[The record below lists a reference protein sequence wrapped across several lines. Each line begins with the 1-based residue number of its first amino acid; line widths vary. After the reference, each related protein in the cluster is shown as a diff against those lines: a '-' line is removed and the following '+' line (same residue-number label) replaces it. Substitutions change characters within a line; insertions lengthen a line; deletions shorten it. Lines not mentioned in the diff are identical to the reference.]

1 MPSEKIL
8 AQKQKDLDALIAKI
22 KDSKS
27 GVLVN
32 YMGITAEQDTELRSA
47 FRKVGADY
55 HVYKNT
61 LATRA
66 FDAVGFDALKSS
78 LTGMTALAVAP
89 DEISAAK
96 IAKEYADKVEKFE
109 IKSGYVDE
117 EILDAAGVLEL
128 ANIPSKEGLIA
139 KLLGS
144 IQSPLYGLAC
154 VLQAY
159 IDKQQNGADAE
170 AAPAE

>member
-8 AQKQKDLDALIAKI
+8 AKKQAELEALTAKI
-22 KDSKS
+22 KASKS

-32 YMGITAEQDTELRSA
+32 YMGITAEQDTALRAS
-47 FRKVGADY
+47 FRKVGAYY
-55 HVYKNT
+55 HVYKNS

-66 FDAVGFDALKSS
+66 FDAAELPALKDC
-78 LTGMTALAVAP
+78 LKGMTALAVAD

-96 IAKEYADKVEKFE
+96 IAKEYADKIEGFE
-109 IKSGYVDE
+109 IKAGYVDGQV
-117 EILDAAGVLEL
+117 LDAAGMIEL
-128 ANIPSKEGLIA
+128 ASIPSKEGLIA

-144 IQSPLYGLAC
+144 IQSPLFGLAC

-159 IDKQQNGADAE
+159 IDKQNGGE
-170 AAPAE
+170 AAAE